1 MKTILVVIALTLKSV
16 CAYHDPDLNYHLNQL
31 QSAPNCD
38 NGHGGAG
45 PGYSYLPP
53 VVQLTTSGVK
63 TAAAPYVSQQ
73 IVSAPAYQVSASNGY
88 QAGTAYQSGASYQSG
103 AAYQVAV
110 PNIHQLAPAY
120 QTSSLVSHGNTAPQQ
135 SYSAQREVHGYATS
149 AGLSSAASSGRTV
162 TPVATYAQA
171 PIIAK
176 VTAAPLIARF
186 SLAAPKN
193 DYVVQNLLSQ
203 QASYATGSAS
213 RASLTSYS
221 SEQAGPVVSQVYAA
235 PSAGYATSPNLR
247 QQSPQLFEPS
257 RYTAVTAQSAG
268 AQYSQIGPISGLT
281 PVAQVAPQYR
291 APAVAQYQTAS
302 VSHVSAPAVA
312 QYTAPTVAQYAGSV
326 AQYAAPA
333 VTQYAAPAV
342 AQHSGQSVAYSTSSI
357 AHHSGAS
364 TLQYA
369 VAPVAV
375 THNVAVAA
383 PARIAHVKNAHT
395 EFLENYDAHPRYA
408 YEYAVNDPHT
418 GDIKH
423 QKEQRDGEV
432 VKGQYSLVEPDGS
445 VRTVDYVADWE
456 TGFHA
461 NVHNSRDGQH

>member
-1 MKTILVVIALTLKSV
+1 MVIALTLKSV

-38 NGHGGAG
+38 NGHGEAG

-53 VVQLTTSGVK
+53 AVQLTASGVK
-63 TAAAPYVSQQ
+63 AVAAPYVSQE
-73 IVSAPAYQVSASNGY
+73 IVSAPAYQVSSSGY
-88 QAGTAYQSGASYQSG
+88 QAGAGYQSGASYQSG

-110 PNIHQLAPAY
+110 PSIQQIAPAY
-120 QTSSLVSHGNTAPQQ
+120 QTSSLVSHGNTASQQ

-203 QASYATGSAS
+203 QASYAGSAS

-257 RYTAVTAQSAG
+257 RYTAVTAQAAG
-268 AQYSQIGPISGLT
+268 AQFNQIGPISGLT

-302 VSHVSAPAVA
+302 VGHVSAPVVTQYTAPAVA
-312 QYTAPTVAQYAGSV
+312 QYAAPV

-333 VTQYAAPAV
+333 VTQYAAPAI

-364 TLQYA
+364 VHQYA
-369 VAPVAV
+369 SAPVAV
-375 THNVAVAA
+375 TA
-383 PARIAHVKNAHT
+383 PARIAHVKNVHT
-395 EFLENYDAHPRYA
+395 EFLENY
-408 YEYAVNDPHT
+408 V
-418 GDIKH
+418 
-423 QKEQRDGEV
+423 
-432 VKGQYSLVEPDGS
+432 
-445 VRTVDYVADWE
+445 
-456 TGFHA
+456 
-461 NVHNSRDGQH
+461 SRIL